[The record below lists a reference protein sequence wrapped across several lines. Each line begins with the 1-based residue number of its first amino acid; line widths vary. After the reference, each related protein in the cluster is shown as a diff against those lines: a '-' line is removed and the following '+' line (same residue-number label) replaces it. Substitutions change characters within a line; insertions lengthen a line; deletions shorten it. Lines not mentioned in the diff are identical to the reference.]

1 MSPPQFEAQLDE
13 YEQRLTALL
22 EVAEILSGVLDID
35 VLVKTIMER
44 ACSLLNAERCSF
56 FLVDS
61 NHQELIT
68 KFHGPMFTDT
78 TMSEDNT
85 DEIQTFCLDCNNVN
99 FLFVILH

>member
-44 ACSLLNAERCSF
+44 ACSLLNAERCSL

-68 KFHGPMFTDT
+68 KFHGG
-78 TMSEDNT
+78 
-85 DEIQTFCLDCNNVN
+85 LDKDIRAIR
-99 FLFVILH
+99 FLIYLSNHIFFIDRKSVV